1 MGAGTARYRKRRS
14 PHSSD
19 DFLQF
24 AFGGPGFAVPLG
36 LFLAGVSISA
46 GLTRRIP
53 RWLMWFGL
61 ILAVIGELS
70 WFSMVVPAAL
80 FLIPLTRF
88 PAFVWLIAAGFLLP
102 KSASSSAGTDGG
114 EVRPTTTRTDAKR
127 TPANVR

>member
-46 GLTRRIP
+46 GLTRLIP

-61 ILAVIGELS
+61 ILAVIGELELVQHGRPRGFVPHS
-70 WFSMVVPAAL
+70 TDAIPSFCLADRRRVPAA
-80 FLIPLTRF
+80 
-88 PAFVWLIAAGFLLP
+88 
-102 KSASSSAGTDGG
+102 
-114 EVRPTTTRTDAKR
+114 EVRVGLGCDGR
-127 TPANVR
+127 